1 MTKNIRPRTTLLLLT
16 LCTAI
21 TAQTVAEE
29 IEAIPQ
35 RAAGLNYSLPA
46 DRQAADTPAPQGKLP
61 FYISH
66 YGCSAAYYL
75 EYRRDYELP
84 IATMAKADSLGK
96 LTTLGQEVLQK
107 LRLVYD
113 DARDRSGELTETGAR
128 QIRQLTQQTIERF
141 PSLFVEDCMVDA
153 RSIVR
158 NHNILSMQEAMI
170 QVSKACAPMKLYMKA
185 SHSNDTWMDV
195 RDPELE
201 AIRFNKETEA
211 SYKAFADANTDNR
224 RLMASLFNDADYAR
238 DSIDATAL
246 ADQLFS
252 VAGSVQNTSLKG
264 TLTLF
269 DIFTPKELYQHWR
282 IQNARHYISY
292 GHFKTNGGNQA
303 FSQRSPLWNL
313 LHMGDSIMKLDYP
326 VVHLRYS
333 SRGMVTSL
341 ICLMELNGFG
351 LQTDK
356 LDELDK
362 LGWTNYKI
370 APFGASVE
378 VVHYRR
384 DKDDDDILIKV
395 LLNGQE
401 TQLPITTDCAPYY
414 HWQDVKR
421 YYLRKVYGYEK
432 QRYDNQVNQQDN

>member
-1 MTKNIRPRTTLLLLT
+1 MTKNIRLWAALLLLT

-35 RAAGLNYSLPA
+35 RAAGLNYSLPIS
-46 DRQAADTPAPQGKLP
+46 RQPADTPAPQGKQP

-96 LTTLGQEVLQK
+96 LTTLGKDVLQK
-107 LRLVYD
+107 LRIVYE
-113 DARDRSGELTETGAR
+113 DARNRSGELTETGAR
-128 QIRQLTQQTIERF
+128 QMRQLTQQTVERF
-141 PSLFVEDCMVDA
+141 PNLFVKGCLVDA

-170 QVSKACAPMKLYMKA
+170 QVSKACAPMDLYLKS
-185 SHSNDTWMDV
+185 SHSNDVWMDV
-195 RDPELE
+195 RDHELE
-201 AIRFNKETEA
+201 DIRFNKETEDCF
-211 SYKAFADANTDNR
+211 KAFVEANTDNR
-224 RLMASLFNDADYAR
+224 RLMESLFNDASYVR
-238 DSIDATAL
+238 DSIDAMML
-246 ADQLFS
+246 ADQLFN
-252 VAGSVQNTSLKG
+252 VAGTVQNTSLEG

-269 DIFTPKELYQHWR
+269 DIFTPKEMYQHWR

-292 GHFKTNGGNQA
+292 GHFKLNGGNQA

-313 LHMGDSIMKLDYP
+313 LHMGDSIMKLDFP

-351 LQTDK
+351 LQTDN

-362 LGWTNYKI
+362 LGWANYKI
-370 APFGASVE
+370 APFGACVQ
-378 VVHYRR
+378 VIHYRQ
-384 DKDDDDILIKV
+384 DKNDNDILIKV

-401 TQLPITTDCAPYY
+401 TQLPIPTDCAPYY

-421 YYLRKVYGYEK
+421 YYLRKVYAYEK
-432 QRYDNQVNQQDN
+432 HRYDSKNKKQDK